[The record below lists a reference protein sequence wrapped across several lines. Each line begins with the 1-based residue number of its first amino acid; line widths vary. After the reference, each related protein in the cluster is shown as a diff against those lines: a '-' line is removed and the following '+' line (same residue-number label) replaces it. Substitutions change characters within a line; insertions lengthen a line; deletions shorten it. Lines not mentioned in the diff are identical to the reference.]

1 MKELINH
8 FFLSY
13 LESNPWIKLC
23 VKVVR
28 SVLCMQL
35 ILLQLELFGVSVL
48 IFVLNLQCFFF
59 FLGRPENRNVDKW
72 PKFTRLCQTVSKNSH
87 DNCEG
92 SVLGQGL
99 SDAAAS
105 SK

>member
-1 MKELINH
+1 
-8 FFLSY
+8 
-13 LESNPWIKLC
+13 
-23 VKVVR
+23 
-28 SVLCMQL
+28 MQL

-48 IFVLNLQCFFF
+48 IFVLNLQCFVYFF
-59 FLGRPENRNVDKW
+59 ENRNVDKW

-92 SVLGQGL
+92 SVRALGQGL